1 MRCQQSFNSILFT
14 FIQNFELNIL
24 IRERERESFNTN
36 IKMEKDELELENLNF
51 KFGANFSEKI
61 WTETNCWF
69 YRSMQMVRRDDGEKT
84 SHLSPKVEISSKKIR
99 LQKKLLATFK
109 ILLQNSSSVATVE
122 TYYF

>member
-1 MRCQQSFNSILFT
+1 
-14 FIQNFELNIL
+14 
-24 IRERERESFNTN
+24 
-36 IKMEKDELELENLNF
+36 MEKDELELENLNF

-69 YRSMQMVRRDDGEKT
+69 YRSMQLVRRDDGEKT
-84 SHLSPKVEISSKKIR
+84 SHLSPKVKLWSKKIR

>member
-69 YRSMQMVRRDDGEKT
+69 YRSMQMMLR
-84 SHLSPKVEISSKKIR
+84 
-99 LQKKLLATFK
+99 
-109 ILLQNSSSVATVE
+109 
-122 TYYF
+122 